1 VVGIIKSLMFFF
13 ATLGLWTLLLW
24 FGLRLDFS
32 DFGVASLLGLHVF
45 PPLAIWLGGWWLIR
59 RRRNRQAA
67 EEQAAADHQRQEDAR
82 ATEAARQRHAAE
94 LVQRQFALPVLAA
107 AFGGWLESGSDQAV
121 TPGAAAVAVLPL
133 ADAADDDDDP
143 DADSAGRL
151 VPHVRDALAETYLLC
166 PGAAAFS
173 IVVRGPAEWGS
184 AEGVSVVR
192 AALADESLPFAEAGF
207 AGEPGLPLPA
217 VQSLPSGPALADT
230 LLGQF
235 DADPD
240 LPGLLVLAFDSPYAR
255 HAALDTDDDQ
265 LPAAEIE
272 RRRWQGQPAQGV
284 VALALANPRLAAM
297 LEQVAAAEVDELVG
311 DFPAGQGGHGAPRP
325 YWEAGNALPSRLLPL
340 AALSV
345 DARQALAEAVP
356 LAHLH
361 RPVAGECAPRPGR
374 VNQLADAAR
383 RAIERA
389 LVNARVLPA
398 PDLAAA
404 ATDAPP
410 ADDTPPSP
418 ACDWLVH
425 NAGGIDCA
433 GQRLAALSLA
443 LHTFGIDLNPIDE
456 ATNFPARVGDLG
468 AALPLALLA
477 QAINK
482 AAETASPAC
491 WVEFAGMELFHV
503 GFVAPGVVPLNA
515 APAPTAA

>member
-1 VVGIIKSLMFFF
+1 MVGIIKSLILFV

-24 FGLRLDFS
+24 FGLRPDFS
-32 DFGVASLLGLHVF
+32 GFGPAGLLGLHAL
-45 PPLAIWLGGWWLIR
+45 PPLGIWLGGSWLVR
-59 RRRNRQAA
+59 RRGRKQAE
-67 EEQAAADHQRQEDAR
+67 EEQAAADRQRQEDAR
-82 ATEAARQRHAAE
+82 AAEAARQRHAAE
-94 LVQRQFALPVLAA
+94 LAQRQFALPVLAA
-107 AFGGWLESGSDQAV
+107 AFSGWRESGDDQAV
-121 TPGAAAVAVLPL
+121 TPGAEAVVVLPL
-133 ADAADDDDDP
+133 ADASDEDDDS
-143 DADSAGRL
+143 DADFAGRL
-151 VPHVRDALAETYLLC
+151 VPHLRDALAETYLLC

-173 IVVRGPAEWGS
+173 IVVRGPAEW
-184 AEGVSVVR
+184 AVEEGAALVR
-192 AALADESLPFAEAGF
+192 AALADASLPFADSGVAGD
-207 AGEPGLPLPA
+207 AGLPVPA
-217 VQSLPSGPALADT
+217 VQGLPSGPLLADT

-235 DADPD
+235 DADPE

-255 HAALDTDDDQ
+255 HAAADADDDE
-265 LPAAEIE
+265 LPAAEFE

-297 LEQVAAAEVDELVG
+297 LEQVAAAGVDELAG
-311 DFPAGQGGHGAPRP
+311 DLPAGQGGHGAPRP
-325 YWEAGNALPSRLLPL
+325 YWEAGNALPPRLLPL

-361 RPVAGECAPRPGR
+361 RAVAGECHPRPGR

-389 LVNARVLPA
+389 LVNARGLPA

-404 ATDAPP
+404 AEAP
-410 ADDTPPSP
+410 AVDDTPSSP

-456 ATNFPARVGDLG
+456 ATNFPARIGDLG
-468 AALPLALLA
+468 AVLPLALLA

-482 AAETASPAC
+482 AAETGGPAC
-491 WVEFAGMELFHV
+491 WVEFAGAERFHV
-503 GFVAPGVVPLNA
+503 GFVVPGVAPLNA
-515 APAPTAA
+515 VPAPVAA